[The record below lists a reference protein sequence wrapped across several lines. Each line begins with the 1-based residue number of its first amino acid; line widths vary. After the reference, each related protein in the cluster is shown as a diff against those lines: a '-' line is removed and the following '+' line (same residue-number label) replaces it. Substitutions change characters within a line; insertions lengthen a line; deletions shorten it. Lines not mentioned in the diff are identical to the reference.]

1 MLVRLLVEPRRTWR
15 HRPSMICDTALREV
29 REIEAEEEKA
39 GATPADILVQLTAL
53 NERLGRLES
62 SRRES

>member
-1 MLVRLLVEPRRTWR
+1 
-15 HRPSMICDTALREV
+15 MICDTALREV